1 MSTAPAIAALNKSLT
16 AEWSAVELY
25 KAHAAAIEAED
36 IAEGLRAIMKVEEGH
51 AQDLVER
58 IQKLGGS
65 PVPPGGQA
73 TVLGRSAG
81 ATTRF
86 TSPVEILRL
95 DLGEEEKAI
104 ADYQAIIASA
114 WADEAT
120 KALAQKHLADETAHA
135 AWLRA
140 RIAGLEKG

>member
-1 MSTAPAIAALNKSLT
+1 MSTERAIAALNKTLA

-25 KAHAAAIEAED
+25 KAHAAAIETDD
-36 IAEGLRAIMKVEEGH
+36 IAEGLRAIQKVEEGH
-51 AQDLVER
+51 AQDLVGR

-65 PVPPGGQA
+65 PVPSGGQA
-73 TVLGRSAG
+73 TILGRSVG

-86 TSPVEILRL
+86 GSAVEMLRL

-104 ADYQAIIASA
+104 ADYQSIIASA
-114 WADEAT
+114 WADAAT
-120 KALAQKHLADETAHA
+120 TALAQKHLADETAHA

-140 RIAGLEKG
+140 RIAGLGKG

>member
-1 MSTAPAIAALNKSLT
+1 MSTTPAIAALNKSLT

-25 KAHAAAIEAED
+25 KAHAAAIEAAD
-36 IAEGLRAIMKVEEGH
+36 IAEGLRAIQKVEEGH
-51 AQDLVER
+51 AQNLVKR
-58 IQKLGGS
+58 IQTLGGS
-65 PVPPGGQA
+65 PVPPGGEA
-73 TVLGRSAG
+73 TVLGRAAG

-86 TSPVEILRL
+86 ASPAEMLRL

-114 WADEAT
+114 WADKAT
-120 KALAQKHLADETAHA
+120 KTLAQKHLADETAHA

-140 RIAGLEKG
+140 RIARLV

>member
-1 MSTAPAIAALNKSLT
+1 MSTTPAIAALNKSLT

-25 KAHAAAIEAED
+25 KAHAAAIEAAD
-36 IAEGLRAIMKVEEGH
+36 IAEGLRAIQKVEEGH
-51 AQDLVER
+51 AQNLVKR
-58 IQKLGGS
+58 IQTLGGS
-65 PVPPGGQA
+65 PVPPGGEA
-73 TVLGRSAG
+73 TVLGRAAG

-86 TSPVEILRL
+86 ASLAEMLRL

-114 WADEAT
+114 WADKAT
-120 KALAQKHLADETAHA
+120 KTLAQKHLADETAHA

-140 RIAGLEKG
+140 RIARLV

>member
-1 MSTAPAIAALNKSLT
+1 MSTAPAIAALNKTLA

-25 KAHAAAIEAED
+25 KAHAAAIEAAGV
-36 IAEGLRAIMKVEEGH
+36 AEGLRAIQKVEEGH
-51 AQDLVER
+51 AQDLVKR
-58 IQKLGGS
+58 IQELGGS
-65 PVPPGGQA
+65 PVSPGGEA
-73 TVLGRSAG
+73 TVLGRAAG

-86 TSPVEILRL
+86 ASPAEMLQL

-104 ADYQAIIASA
+104 ADYKAIIASA

-120 KALAQKHLADETAHA
+120 KSLAQKHLADETAHA

-140 RIAGLEKG
+140 RIAGL

>member
-1 MSTAPAIAALNKSLT
+1 MSTAPAIAALNKSLA

-25 KAHAAAIEAED
+25 KAHAAAIDAAD
-36 IAEGLRAIMKVEEGH
+36 IAEGLRAILKVEEGH
-51 AQDLVER
+51 AQNLVKR
-58 IQKLGGS
+58 IQTLGGS
-65 PVPPGGQA
+65 PVPSGGAA
-73 TVLGRSAG
+73 TVLGRAAG

-86 TSPVEILRL
+86 ASPAEMLRL

-104 ADYQAIIASA
+104 ADYKAIIASA

-120 KALAQKHLADETAHA
+120 KTLATKHLADETDHA

-140 RIAGLEKG
+140 RIAAL

>member
-1 MSTAPAIAALNKSLT
+1 MSTAPAIAALNKTLA

-25 KAHAAAIEAED
+25 KAHAAAIEAAD
-36 IAEGLRAIMKVEEGH
+36 IAEGLRAIQKVEEGH
-51 AQDLVER
+51 AQDLVKR
-58 IQKLGGS
+58 IQELGGS
-65 PVPPGGQA
+65 PVSPGGEA
-73 TVLGRSAG
+73 TVLGRSVG

-86 TSPVEILRL
+86 ASPVEMLQL

-104 ADYQAIIASA
+104 ADYKAIIAST

-120 KALAQKHLADETAHA
+120 KSLAQKHLADETAHA

-140 RIAGLEKG
+140 RIAGL

>member
-1 MSTAPAIAALNKSLT
+1 MSTAQTIAALNKSLA

-25 KAHAAAIEAED
+25 KAHAAAIEAAD
-36 IAEGLRAIMKVEEGH
+36 IAEGLRAIQKVEEGH
-51 AQDLVER
+51 AQNLVKR
-58 IQKLGGS
+58 IQTLGGS
-65 PVPPGGQA
+65 PVPPGGEA
-73 TVLGRSAG
+73 TVLGRAAG

-86 TSPVEILRL
+86 ASPAEMLRL

-114 WADEAT
+114 WADKAT
-120 KALAQKHLADETAHA
+120 KTLAQKHLADETAHA

-140 RIAGLEKG
+140 RIARLV